1 MENALDAL
9 KRSVA
14 RVVIDPLKN
23 SKPNLYAI
31 IPPIYMALENN
42 IDRWEVF
49 QSVLTPH
56 MLRLSSAL

>member
-1 MENALDAL
+1 MYYNLESFVNIRLENALDAL

-42 IDRWEVF
+42 IDR
-49 QSVLTPH
+49 
-56 MLRLSSAL
+56 